1 MNKKQ
6 SRGSKYVLFERKL
19 MRKILS
25 LVLVA
30 ICAVI
35 LLRELIRGR
44 FGNTVVGFLTGL
56 FRLDYDDA
64 LYIYELIFRDNLNR
78 DHCRS
83 NHHRNHSGIP
93 VFHPLDDRI
102 F

>member
-56 FRLDYDDA
+56 FRLDYDARCFRTFCAEIPGSSARNRIRCDFCASRSA
-64 LYIYELIFRDNLNR
+64 LLKTK
-78 DHCRS
+78 
-83 NHHRNHSGIP
+83 
-93 VFHPLDDRI
+93 
-102 F
+102 

>member
-35 LLRELIRGR
+35 LLRELIRAASEIR
-44 FGNTVVGFLTGL
+44 WWAF
-56 FRLDYDDA
+56 
-64 LYIYELIFRDNLNR
+64 
-78 DHCRS
+78 
-83 NHHRNHSGIP
+83 
-93 VFHPLDDRI
+93 
-102 F
+102 

>member
-1 MNKKQ
+1 MNRKQ

-35 LLRELIRGR
+35 LLRELT
-44 FGNTVVGFLTGL
+44 NVSHLTL
-56 FRLDYDDA
+56 
-64 LYIYELIFRDNLNR
+64 EKT
-78 DHCRS
+78 S
-83 NHHRNHSGIP
+83 QKP
-93 VFHPLDDRI
+93 KVFCTLPSSA
-102 F
+102 